1 MSRFFSK
8 VMNLLFFWKT
18 AGSKTRIPMWVKG
31 YQYSLSISE
40 QNAANKVI
48 SYAKKHHIS
57 SKEMRS
63 IFDFEL
69 EYEKLKLT
77 AQHDFP
83 HMPKIMKEDIA
94 KAKSA
99 KYLQIREQLGEE
111 LYNKYKTHRGNEK
124 QRRY

>member
-1 MSRFFSK
+1 MVRFFRKAMSF
-8 VMNLLFFWKT
+8 LFFWRT
-18 AGSKTRIPMWVKG
+18 AGSKTNIPMWLKG
-31 YQYSLSISE
+31 HQYSLSITE

-48 SYAKKHHIS
+48 SYAKKHKLY

-83 HMPKIMKEDIA
+83 HMPKIMKMDIA
-94 KAKSA
+94 KAKEN
-99 KYLQIREQLGEE
+99 KYKQIRETLGEE
-111 LYNKYKTHRGNEK
+111 LYNKYKTHRSHEK

>member
-1 MSRFFSK
+1 MLRFFSRA
-8 VMNLLFFWKT
+8 MNLLFFWKAT
-18 AGSKTRIPMWVKG
+18 GSKTRIPMWLKG
-31 YQYSLSISE
+31 YQYSLSITE

-48 SYAKKHHIS
+48 SYAKKHKLS

-94 KAKSA
+94 KAKEG
-99 KYLQIREQLGEE
+99 KYSQIREHLGEE
-111 LYNKYKTHRGNEK
+111 LYAKYKTHRSHEK